1 MGRLQVTSG
10 ISIFFGK
17 LFKLDKC
24 CERQK
29 EESQLWL
36 GGVLS
41 QACWRNVQGS
51 QLSAVVILMLRSQAT
66 TRSACRNISA
76 QKAFF
81 QHYYGVWGAPD
92 WLKKG
97 CWGGAVNLSDHCQ
110 VCQRWQ
116 TTPFPD
122 TQDIPSKVRQLSR
135 HLAPLFTRTVDARA
149 NVGCEGG
156 HWCTPRAPW
165 LWS

>member
-1 MGRLQVTSG
+1 MTSG

-51 QLSAVVILMLRSQAT
+51 QLSAVVILMLRSQT
-66 TRSACRNISA
+66 TMAAEI
-76 QKAFF
+76 F
-81 QHYYGVWGAPD
+81 QH
-92 WLKKG
+92 KRHFS
-97 CWGGAVNLSDHCQ
+97 N
-110 VCQRWQ
+110 
-116 TTPFPD
+116 TTM
-122 TQDIPSKVRQLSR
+122 
-135 HLAPLFTRTVDARA
+135 
-149 NVGCEGG
+149 GCEG
-156 HWCTPRAPW
+156 H
-165 LWS
+165 LID